1 MDNHPS
7 KVEADYL
14 TMLVRDQPEV
24 FKAVTNAFERVE
36 TTLQRILEDSR
47 EHMDVISAQGG
58 IKALKR
64 VRGAIETTVVNNATK
79 TTKKRGYEG

>member
-14 TMLVRDQPEV
+14 TMLVNDQPEV

-36 TTLQRILEDSR
+36 STLQRILEDSH
-47 EHMDVISAQGG
+47 EHMDVISEQGG
-58 IKALKR
+58 LNALKR
-64 VRGAIETTVVNNATK
+64 VRGAIDTTVKNNAVKITK
-79 TTKKRGYEG
+79 